1 MSLGWKALVVGAL
14 AVLVIVLN
22 LRARRQGH
30 ERIRAEH
37 SRRKYRVPMSQA
49 DEPKERR

>member
-1 MSLGWKALVVGAL
+1 MSLGWKAVVVAAL

-22 LRARRQGH
+22 LRARRHGH
-30 ERIRAEH
+30 ERMRTEH
-37 SRRKYRVPMSQA
+37 TRRKIRVPLSQV